1 MDWDRPAQEVYNR
14 LRGFDPWPGAYT
26 TFRRQPIAV
35 IRAAPQERAA
45 TEAGT
50 IEVEKKQLLVGCGA
64 GTALE
69 LWEVQPS
76 GKKRMPIE
84 AFING
89 YKPVSGERM
98 GEEL

>member
-1 MDWDRPAQEVYNR
+1 

-26 TFRRQPIAV
+26 TFRQQPLAI
-35 IRAAPQERAA
+35 IRAIPKAHAA
-45 TEAGT
+45 VEAGVIK
-50 IEVEKKQLLVGCGA
+50 IEKRNLLVGCGD

-69 LWEVQPS
+69 LLEIQPS
-76 GKKRMPIE
+76 GKKRMLAE

-98 GEEL
+98 EEKQ